1 MSQTAGQ
8 MGYNMPKFSMPGVQN
23 FANAFANLGRLPTD
37 SYITGAPNI
46 VMPSGGSVGE
56 SYKQGMR

>member
-1 MSQTAGQ
+1 